1 MSKTYY
7 SHIEFE
13 ISKKDKNSITL
24 KGIIRN
30 KKQNYLKSI
39 EQSKLILH
47 YFDEDEIEKLQKIE
61 KEIVQNILHE
71 RKQKKFLN
79 KVRKIFIQN

>member
-24 KGIIRN
+24 KSIIRN

-47 YFDEDEIEKLQKIE
+47 YFDEDEIEK
-61 KEIVQNILHE
+61 EIVQNILHE